1 LDLRLQDRD
10 RFSVKSR
17 RCVRER
23 ALTELKERSHGPS
36 IDAECAMTLEKL
48 SALFGAID
56 TMRRFIQCQHVFN
69 RELGALELR
78 VILAGRP

>member
-1 LDLRLQDRD
+1 
-10 RFSVKSR
+10 
-17 RCVRER
+17 
-23 ALTELKERSHGPS
+23 
-36 IDAECAMTLEKL
+36 MTLEKL